1 MHPFF
6 MRVVIESLP
15 EDGFRW
21 TLEAGPGH
29 CLMESGR
36 APDLLSCVRG
46 VQAAEAELG
55 LNMVVGLNLNPNAS
69 RNLLTHPRFQR

>member
-6 MRVVIESLP
+6 MRITIEAI
-15 EDGFRW
+15 EAGYRW
-21 TLEAGPGH
+21 VLETGPGH

-46 VQAAEAELG
+46 VQDAEAELG